1 MAHIRIG
8 DKSWNVTDDAETVLR
23 QLTSGETYVG
33 DLTGGT
39 GALVISPTLN
49 WAVVSAKQPAVDPAA
64 NAF

>member
-8 DKSWNVTDDAETVLR
+8 EKSWNVTDDSETVLR
-23 QLTSGETYVG
+23 HLITSETYVG
-33 DLTGGT
+33 ELTGNS

-64 NAF
+64 SAF

>member
-33 DLTGGT
+33 DLTGSS
-39 GALVISPTLN
+39 GALVISSTLN

-64 NAF
+64 SAF

>member
-33 DLTGGT
+33 DLTGGS
-39 GALVISPTLN
+39 GALVVSSALS
-49 WAVVSAKQPAVDPAA
+49 WVVVSAKQPAVDPAA
-64 NAF
+64 SAF

>member
-8 DKSWNVTDDAETVLR
+8 DKSWNLADDAETVIR

-33 DLTGGT
+33 DLTGGS
-39 GALVISPTLN
+39 GALVISSTLN

-64 NAF
+64 SAF